1 MENNSEN
8 NNEKNLPESIFTEEE
23 FPLEGYDKNIR
34 QARNILFFLAALQ
47 MLLAIYLLYT
57 SQGNAGWVS
66 FAITTIVAVIFFL
79 LGFWTKVKPYTA
91 IISGLVTYILLWIGD
106 SIFDPT
112 YIYKGI
118 LVKIF
123 IIIYLIKGLK
133 DAKEAQAIKTML
145 GK

>member
-1 MENNSEN
+1 MENTEENS
-8 NNEKNLPESIFTEEE
+8 NEKNLPESIFTDDELS
-23 FPLEGYDKNIR
+23 LEGYDKNIR

-47 MLLAIYLLYT
+47 MLLGIYLLFT
-57 SQGNAGWVS
+57 SQGNSGWVS
-66 FAITTIVAVIFFL
+66 FAITTVVAVIFLL

-91 IISGLVTYILLWIGD
+91 IISGLIIYILLWIGD
-106 SIFDPT
+106 AIYDPT

-118 LVKIF
+118 LIKVF

-133 DAKEAQAIKTML
+133 DAKEAQAMKSML

>member
-8 NNEKNLPESIFTEEE
+8 NNEKNPPESIFTEEE
-23 FPLEGYDKNIR
+23 FSLEGYDKNIR

>member
-8 NNEKNLPESIFTEEE
+8 NNEKNPPESIFTEEE
-23 FPLEGYDKNIR
+23 FSLEGYDKNIR

-79 LGFWTKVKPYTA
+79 LGFWTKVKPHTA

>member
-23 FPLEGYDKNIR
+23 FSLEGYDKNIR

-79 LGFWTKVKPYTA
+79 LGFWTKVKPHTA
-91 IISGLVTYILLWIGD
+91 IISGLVTYILLWIGY
-106 SIFDPT
+106 SIFDPL
-112 YIYKGI
+112 YINKGI

>member
-23 FPLEGYDKNIR
+23 FSLEGYDKNIR

-79 LGFWTKVKPYTA
+79 LGFWTKVKPHTA

>member
-1 MENNSEN
+1 
-8 NNEKNLPESIFTEEE
+8 
-23 FPLEGYDKNIR
+23 
-34 QARNILFFLAALQ
+34 
-47 MLLAIYLLYT
+47 
-57 SQGNAGWVS
+57 
-66 FAITTIVAVIFFL
+66 VAVIFFL

>member
-8 NNEKNLPESIFTEEE
+8 NNEKNLPESIFIEEE

-79 LGFWTKVKPYTA
+79 LGFWTKVKPHTA

>member
-23 FPLEGYDKNIR
+23 FSLEGYDKNIR